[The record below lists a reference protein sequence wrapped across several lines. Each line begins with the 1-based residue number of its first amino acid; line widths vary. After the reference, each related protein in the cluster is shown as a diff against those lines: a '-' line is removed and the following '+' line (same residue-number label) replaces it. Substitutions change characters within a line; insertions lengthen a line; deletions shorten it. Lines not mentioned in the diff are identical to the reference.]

1 LDPDSNPD
9 PKLDP
14 KIFYKKVHYFQVG
27 ISWFYMIIHISH
39 LQVVAS
45 SNNRQVVVRS
55 VADPCL
61 LLMDPNQK
69 LTSGRIR
76 IRDRIR
82 NFCFGSAT
90 LARINNTEKQCYG
103 SGMFIPDPDF
113 YPPMI
118 RDPEKN
124 FLDPD
129 PQVC

>member
-1 LDPDSNPD
+1 MDPDSNPD

-61 LLMDPNQK
+61 LLMDPDSNPEN
-69 LTSGRIR
+69 LLR
-76 IRDRIR
+76 
-82 NFCFGSAT
+82 T
-90 LARINNTEKQCYG
+90 LFVAKSRTKREVLA
-103 SGMFIPDPDF
+103 SF
-113 YPPMI
+113 
-118 RDPEKN
+118 
-124 FLDPD
+124 
-129 PQVC
+129 